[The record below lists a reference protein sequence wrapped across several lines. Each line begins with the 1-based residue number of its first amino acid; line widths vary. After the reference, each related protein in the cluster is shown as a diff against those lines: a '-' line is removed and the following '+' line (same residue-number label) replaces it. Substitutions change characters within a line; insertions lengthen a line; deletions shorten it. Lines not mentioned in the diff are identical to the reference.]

1 MQREIRRV
9 ERDIIRLA
17 VIIRGYRKQGCLSKA
32 RRKVIRD
39 THASEEVKAGF
50 TGGLKF
56 PLVTRQCRA
65 RLPRTHKWDLM
76 RSLELPKMQCR
87 QGYARTFHTIAIIQR
102 HGVYRPEW
110 TRKGRGRR
118 GGREKKKKKFDTYTR
133 NLNFAFE
140 VISRK
145 ETRVKKKKKTIFL
158 VLCSVNK
165 IFFFLPFCF

>member
-1 MQREIRRV
+1 MGSTRQIRV
-9 ERDIIRLA
+9 ERQYEIRLA
-17 VIIRGYRKQGCLSKA
+17 VIIRGYRKQGCLPKA

-50 TGGLKF
+50 TDGLKF

-65 RLPRTHKWDLM
+65 RLLRTHKWDLM

-102 HGVYRPEW
+102 HGVYEW
-110 TRKGRGRR
+110 TRKGIGE
-118 GGREKKKKKFDTYTR
+118 EKKKKRKKKFDTYTR

-145 ETRVKKKKKTIFL
+145 ETRVKKKL
-158 VLCSVNK
+158 
-165 IFFFLPFCF
+165 FF

>member
-1 MQREIRRV
+1 MGQLIMGSTRQIRV
-9 ERDIIRLA
+9 ERQYEIRLA
-17 VIIRGYRKQGCLSKA
+17 VIIWGYRKQGCLPKA

-50 TGGLKF
+50 TDGLKF

-65 RLPRTHKWDLM
+65 RLLRTHKWDLM

-102 HGVYRPEW
+102 HGVYVDEEESRE
-110 TRKGRGRR
+110 RGQR
-118 GGREKKKKKFDTYTR
+118 GEKKKFDTYTR

-145 ETRVKKKKKTIFL
+145 ETRVKKNYFSSAL
-158 VLCSVNK
+158 
-165 IFFFLPFCF
+165 FGE

>member
-1 MQREIRRV
+1 MGSTRQIRV
-9 ERDIIRLA
+9 ERQYEIRLA
-17 VIIRGYRKQGCLSKA
+17 VIIRGYRKQGCLPKA

-50 TGGLKF
+50 TDGLKF

-65 RLPRTHKWDLM
+65 RLLRTHKWDLM

-102 HGVYRPEW
+102 HGVYEW
-110 TRKGRGRR
+110 TRKGE
-118 GGREKKKKKFDTYTR
+118 EKKKKRKKKFDTYTR

-145 ETRVKKKKKTIFL
+145 ETRIKKKL
-158 VLCSVNK
+158 
-165 IFFFLPFCF
+165 FF